1 MDNELIVEQL
11 IPEGKSGRIQRI
23 KNKLW
28 QLRQSSSWSTD
39 DFIEEDKNKQ
49 IKTVCY
55 LNSQIIQVAYL
66 NYN

>member
-55 LNSQIIQVAYL
+55 LNYQIIQVAYL